1 MRGHKFRFPVPH
13 SCPRQWGTGDIKS
26 PCRDLCPLSPCGQEM
41 PVIAACTAP
50 RISPSMQVMP
60 NDGAFNSTDEQHRR
74 GRGSGGITGRGFQP
88 GRSGCPGGRPRQDVT
103 ELARAHTTDA
113 IQALVAALK
122 RPKEAVPAAIALLNR
137 GWGLPK
143 QTIET
148 DPTNPILLHLLAAT
162 SVSAQPVAALG
173 EQRTINGRAEPA
185 EPVDGD
191 LLMSPTPLE

>member
-1 MRGHKFRFPVPH
+1 MRGMSDVELSAKAGRVIGRPFPKGV
-13 SCPRQWGTGDIKS
+13 
-26 PCRDLCPLSPCGQEM
+26 
-41 PVIAACTAP
+41 
-50 RISPSMQVMP
+50 
-60 NDGAFNSTDEQHRR
+60 
-74 GRGSGGITGRGFQP
+74 
-88 GRSGCPGGRPRQDVT
+88 SGCPGGRPRQDVT
-103 ELARAHTTDA
+103 SFARAHTVDA
-113 IQALVAALK
+113 IKALVAALK

-162 SVSAQPVAALG
+162 SVSAQLMAALG